1 MSRLADYFF
10 VCGYDQRKGGGGAA
24 NPKES
29 LSRVIQRFPE
39 RDWPDIPFI
48 HGIDLFCQPAGWT
61 LSAERQEPRFFILV
75 LTDVEGKRLFCPCLT
90 FSEAI
95 PKEDLGRPLFTAVGR
110 NRNDFTGSA
119 SVFRIRIHVDP
130 Y

>member
-10 VCGYDQRKGGGGAA
+10 VCGYDQRKGVTA

-61 LSAERQEPRFFILV
+61 LSTERQEPRFFILV

-95 PKEDLGRPLFTAVGR
+95 PKEDLGRPPLFLE
-110 NRNDFTGSA
+110 DE
-119 SVFRIRIHVDP
+119 
-130 Y
+130 

>member
-10 VCGYDQRKGGGGAA
+10 VCGYDHRKGGGGGS

-29 LSRVIQRFPE
+29 QSRVIQRFPE

-48 HGIDLFCQPAGWT
+48 HGIDLFCQPSGWS

-95 PKEDLGRPLFTAVGR
+95 PKDDLGKIVPQHLEL
-110 NRNDFTGSA
+110 
-119 SVFRIRIHVDP
+119 
-130 Y
+130 